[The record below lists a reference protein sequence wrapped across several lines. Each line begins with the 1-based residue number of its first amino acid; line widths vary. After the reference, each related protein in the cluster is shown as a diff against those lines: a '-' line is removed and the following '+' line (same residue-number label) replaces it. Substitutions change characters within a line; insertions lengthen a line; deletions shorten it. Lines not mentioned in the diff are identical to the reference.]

1 MPIFDIE
8 IATRHGETLAPRL
21 ANDLADAL
29 GAVLGADAGKVWVR
43 LRALAPEAY
52 AENLEGADR
61 PYPVFVELTA
71 SAPPQGE
78 HLDHVVQQV
87 GEAVAHLAD
96 RSPENVHVL
105 VQPAAKGRIAF
116 GGKVAR

>member
-1 MPIFDIE
+1 MSPSIQPIRGMNDVLPAE
-8 IATRHGETLAPRL
+8 I
-21 ANDLADAL
+21 
-29 GAVLGADAGKVWVR
+29 GAW
-43 LRALAPEAY
+43 
-52 AENLEGADR
+52 
-61 PYPVFVELTA
+61 
-71 SAPPQGE
+71 Q